1 MIIKTIS
8 FYIILVLSLISISG
22 YGIFYSKI
30 IKEKVNT
37 ENIFN
42 YFFKGLILITILSVL
57 YHFLIQNNKI
67 INVLIFLI
75 GILIY
80 LKNFKIK
87 NIKFISFLTLIF
99 FSGILISKT
108 HEDFSVYHFQHIK
121 ELTDGYIKFGMSNL
135 DIRYFYSSIFSY
147 VQTIFRFPYFD
158 LLLINIPI
166 YSIFISL
173 IGYLILE
180 IKKNNNKNKFLYIF
194 FLILLIFKFKRMSEF
209 GYDYIGQFI
218 LIYLFLEYIYND
230 SKVRELKFKED
241 SIIFFLYAVLIKVS
255 NIYFL
260 PIVIY
265 KIINKKF
272 NYKKLIFNY
281 KLIITSSIFIL
292 IFSINSLSKTGCF
305 NYFFEF
311 SCLSKDKYNWVIDYD
326 SVEQTKK
333 LSKSWARGF
342 YHQNKNNLLSE
353 KDYNKNFKWINNWI
367 QIHFVTK
374 IIPYI
379 FILTLIFLVAKFFLG
394 KSNKK
399 FFTNIK
405 IIYFILFS
413 NLIWLILFPQF
424 RFGFAGI
431 SLLFFF
437 ILSYFFKISKNYN
450 YKNLVFIFILGLIY
464 FNLSN
469 LMRINKE
476 FHREDIY
483 KFSNFPFFALPKL
496 NFDQYSQN
504 KIKYNRSKKNLNF
517 WRTCFNSNHIC
528 INHDHVIEFESKG
541 RILFIKK
548 SIY

>member
-30 IKEKVNT
+30 IKEKVNS

-173 IGYLILE
+173 IGYLIFE

-194 FLILLIFKFKRMSEF
+194 FLILLIFKFK
-209 GYDYIGQFI
+209 
-218 LIYLFLEYIYND
+218 
-230 SKVRELKFKED
+230 
-241 SIIFFLYAVLIKVS
+241 
-255 NIYFL
+255 
-260 PIVIY
+260 
-265 KIINKKF
+265 
-272 NYKKLIFNY
+272 
-281 KLIITSSIFIL
+281 
-292 IFSINSLSKTGCF
+292 
-305 NYFFEF
+305 
-311 SCLSKDKYNWVIDYD
+311 
-326 SVEQTKK
+326 
-333 LSKSWARGF
+333 
-342 YHQNKNNLLSE
+342 
-353 KDYNKNFKWINNWI
+353 
-367 QIHFVTK
+367 
-374 IIPYI
+374 
-379 FILTLIFLVAKFFLG
+379 
-394 KSNKK
+394 
-399 FFTNIK
+399 
-405 IIYFILFS
+405 
-413 NLIWLILFPQF
+413 
-424 RFGFAGI
+424 
-431 SLLFFF
+431 
-437 ILSYFFKISKNYN
+437 
-450 YKNLVFIFILGLIY
+450 
-464 FNLSN
+464 
-469 LMRINKE
+469 
-476 FHREDIY
+476 
-483 KFSNFPFFALPKL
+483 
-496 NFDQYSQN
+496 
-504 KIKYNRSKKNLNF
+504 
-517 WRTCFNSNHIC
+517 
-528 INHDHVIEFESKG
+528 
-541 RILFIKK
+541 
-548 SIY
+548 